1 MEDSNRGHSNSSTL
15 QRSFPDGTVT
25 APVRTRWTPNAEQ
38 MLILESIFNS
48 GMVNP
53 SKDETARIR
62 RLLEQFGPV
71 GDVNVFSTG
80 SRTGAR
86 PSARLLAHLPAASP
100 PRDPQGGF
108 HRADRVRHRV
118 GREHRVDRGA
128 LPRARR
134 LDLLLYRED
143 KEIWFIVQG
152 LGFGIAL
159 PLMATFEAVK
169 ERVPNKFSRCF
180 TAGTWSSIRGGF
192 TIVRDFKDICF
203 HSYFSI
209 MDGLV
214 EATGETIMDM
224 RISQV
229 PGCLLAGILGVLID
243 VPMISLIVLYKVPVM
258 LFKGWKQLIQDLI
271 GRSGPFL
278 ENVCVPFAGLL
289 ILLWPVAVELTAIA
303 GILSSLSLGCY
314 AAAVVYQENSTMSGI
329 LYVITVIS
337 MFDEFTNDFLYMRE
351 GSCFP
356 RPKYRKAAISRSPSF
371 PIKRDLIQADS
382 YPAKRPLIKTASMKV
397 QELKAVVIWDNF
409 FKSCE
414 GVGKELVGAGAI
426 HISDLEEWQNSK
438 NKIVNIGL
446 PSYVCL
452 QCFIRSIKSG
462 SVGFV
467 MRDNVEVTSL
477 NRPEG
482 RIFDWLFEPMLV
494 LKEQIKAANLET
506 IEEEYLYKLALYCS
520 DARRASSWQN
530 GGIAPAEE
538 VKRAQLEGLSR
549 RLQGFS
555 LTISRMPTF
564 RRRLEEVTNGISVVS
579 FASYDGIAS
588 VAGKECLVEDD
599 LLLPTPGLAVAAMS
613 NLVDMCT
620 AEFAKLCEKARLAVS
635 GGSRSPRAE
644 PEPERPTRLERP
656 PLGFPALSQALR
668 FESRPRPPPTP
679 CSDAALALLLDCF
692 SP

>member
-1 MEDSNRGHSNSSTL
+1 MPVPILLWPFASVI
-15 QRSFPDGTVT
+15 GT
-25 APVRTRWTPNAEQ
+25 
-38 MLILESIFNS
+38 IL
-48 GMVNP
+48 
-53 SKDETARIR
+53 T
-62 RLLEQFGPV
+62 
-71 GDVNVFSTG
+71 
-80 SRTGAR
+80 
-86 PSARLLAHLPAASP
+86 
-100 PRDPQGGF
+100 
-108 HRADRVRHRV
+108 
-118 GREHRVDRGA
+118 
-128 LPRARR
+128 
-134 LDLLLYRED
+134 
-143 KEIWFIVQG
+143 G

-159 PLMATFEAVK
+159 PLMATFEAVR

-180 TAGTWSSIRGGF
+180 TAGTWSSIKGGF

-203 HSYFSI
+203 HSYFSV

-278 ENVCVPFAGLL
+278 ESVCVPFAGLL
-289 ILLWPVAVELTAIA
+289 ILLWPVAVELTAVA
-303 GILSSLSLGCY
+303 GILSSFSLGCY
-314 AAAVVYQENSTMSGI
+314 AAAVAYQENSTMSGI

-371 PIKRDLIQADS
+371 PIKRDPIQDDS

-397 QELKAVVIWDNF
+397 QELKAIVIWDNF

-414 GVGKELVGAGAI
+414 SVGKELVRAGAI

-446 PSYVCL
+446 PSYVFL
-452 QCFIRSIKSG
+452 QCCVRSIKSG

-506 IEEEYLYKLALYCS
+506 TEEEYLYKLALYCS
-520 DARRASSWQN
+520 DARRFSSWQN

-549 RLQGFS
+549 RSQGFS

-564 RRRLEEVTNGISVVS
+564 RRRFEEVVKALLQEARQVLQRNG
-579 FASYDGIAS
+579 DGI
-588 VAGKECLVEDD
+588 E
-599 LLLPTPGLAVAAMS
+599 
-613 NLVDMCT
+613 
-620 AEFAKLCEKARLAVS
+620 
-635 GGSRSPRAE
+635 
-644 PEPERPTRLERP
+644 
-656 PLGFPALSQALR
+656 PAL
-668 FESRPRPPPTP
+668 
-679 CSDAALALLLDCF
+679 
-692 SP
+692 

>member
-1 MEDSNRGHSNSSTL
+1 MGAAEGFITKLGHL
-15 QRSFPDGTVT
+15 LAFLPIFLLLLLLGILKAAFIAPIVFVTVLVGNT
-25 APVRTRWTPNAEQ
+25 ALIVGLYPVHAVWTCCCIARTKKFGSLFKV
-38 MLILESIFNS
+38 LIL
-48 GMVNP
+48 
-53 SKDETARIR
+53 
-62 RLLEQFGPV
+62 LLMPV
-71 GDVNVFSTG
+71 
-80 SRTGAR
+80 
-86 PSARLLAHLPAASP
+86 PILLWPFASMI
-100 PRDPQGGF
+100 GTI
-108 HRADRVRHRV
+108 
-118 GREHRVDRGA
+118 
-128 LPRARR
+128 LT
-134 LDLLLYRED
+134 
-143 KEIWFIVQG
+143 G

-159 PLMATFEAVK
+159 PLMATFEAVR

-180 TAGTWSSIRGGF
+180 TAGTWSSIKGGF

-203 HSYFSI
+203 HSYFSV

-278 ENVCVPFAGLL
+278 ESVCVPFAGLL
-289 ILLWPVAVELTAIA
+289 ILLWPVAVELTAVA
-303 GILSSLSLGCY
+303 GILSSFSLGCY
-314 AAAVVYQENSTMSGI
+314 AAAVAYQENSTMSGI

-371 PIKRDLIQADS
+371 PIKRDPIQDDS

-397 QELKAVVIWDNF
+397 QELKAIVIWDNF

-414 GVGKELVGAGAI
+414 SVGKELVRAGAI

-446 PSYVCL
+446 PSYVFL
-452 QCFIRSIKSG
+452 QCCVRSIKSG

-506 IEEEYLYKLALYCS
+506 TEEEYLYKLALYCS
-520 DARRASSWQN
+520 DARRFSSWQN

-549 RLQGFS
+549 RSQGFS

-564 RRRLEEVTNGISVVS
+564 RRRFEEVVKALLQEARQVLQRNG
-579 FASYDGIAS
+579 DGI
-588 VAGKECLVEDD
+588 E
-599 LLLPTPGLAVAAMS
+599 
-613 NLVDMCT
+613 
-620 AEFAKLCEKARLAVS
+620 
-635 GGSRSPRAE
+635 
-644 PEPERPTRLERP
+644 
-656 PLGFPALSQALR
+656 PAL
-668 FESRPRPPPTP
+668 
-679 CSDAALALLLDCF
+679 
-692 SP
+692 